1 MVMKTTRTKTPG
13 LLLDDEACYA
23 AMMAH
28 DARFDGRFFCGVS
41 STGIYCRPVCRVK
54 VPRKENCTF
63 FASAAA
69 AEAAG
74 YRPCLRCRP
83 ELAPGLAPVDST
95 ARLARAAA
103 LLIEEDGLASRT
115 VSEAAAML
123 GITDRHLR
131 RVFLAEYG
139 VSPVQY
145 LQTHRLL
152 LAKNLLSDTGLTVTD
167 VAMAAGFGS
176 IRRFNDLFKRHY
188 RLAPGKLRK
197 KTQNQGRSDQGIT
210 LSLGYRPPF
219 AWESLISF
227 LAARA
232 LPGVESV
239 ADNAYR
245 RTAAIKKGETVHHG
259 WITVENRPRQSALS
273 VTLGFSLLPVLS
285 QTLARIR
292 LLFDVNC
299 SPEQISEK
307 LTAMNELAPDIYVP
321 GIRLPG
327 CFDPF
332 ELSVRAIVG
341 QQVTVKAARTVAA
354 RLAAAFGERIETPF
368 EGLSFVFP
376 TPETV
381 CGLPGPIEDR
391 LGPLGI
397 TSIRARSISALATA
411 LTTGAITFSCG
422 ADPTDLMKKL
432 AALPGFG
439 PWTVQYVAMRALG
452 WPDAFPHT
460 DYGVRKAL
468 GDRTPQ
474 EIADM
479 SLRWSPWRSYA
490 TILLWNYLSRNKADI

>member
-1 MVMKTTRTKTPG
+1 MKTTRARTPG

-23 AMMAH
+23 AMVAH

-63 FASAAA
+63 FVSAAA
-69 AEAAG
+69 AEVAG

-83 ELAPGLAPVDST
+83 EVAPGLAPVDST

-103 LLIEEDGLASRT
+103 LLVEEDGPASRKVT
-115 VSEAAAML
+115 EAATML

-131 RVFLAEYG
+131 RVFFAEYG

-152 LAKNLLSDTGLTVTD
+152 LAKSLLADTRLTVTD

-197 KTQNQGRSDQGIT
+197 QTRSHGESDRGIT

-232 LPGVESV
+232 VPGVESV

-245 RTAAIKKGETVHHG
+245 RTAAIKKGETVHYG
-259 WITVENRPRQSALS
+259 WISVENRPRQNALS
-273 VTLGFSLLPVLS
+273 VTLAPGLLPVLS
-285 QTLARIR
+285 QALARIR

-299 SPEQISEK
+299 SPAQISEK
-307 LTAMNELAPDIYVP
+307 LVAMNELAPDMYVP

-332 ELSVRAIVG
+332 ELSVRAILG
-341 QQVTVKAARTVAA
+341 QQVTVRAARTIAA

-368 EGLSFVFP
+368 EGLSFIFP
-376 TPETV
+376 RPEEI

-397 TSIRARSISALATA
+397 TSSRARSISNLATA
-411 LTTGAITFSCG
+411 LTTGAITLSYG
-422 ADPTDLMKKL
+422 ADPSELMKKL
-432 AALPGFG
+432 ATLPGFG

-452 WPDAFPHT
+452 WPDAFPRT

-474 EIADM
+474 EIADQ
-479 SLRWSPWRSYA
+479 SQQWSPWRSYA
-490 TILLWNYLSRNKADI
+490 TVLLWNSLKPK